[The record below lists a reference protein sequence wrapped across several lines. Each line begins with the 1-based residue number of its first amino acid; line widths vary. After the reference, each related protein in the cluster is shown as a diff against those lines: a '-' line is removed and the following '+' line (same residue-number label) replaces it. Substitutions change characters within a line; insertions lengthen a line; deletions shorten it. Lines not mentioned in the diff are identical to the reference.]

1 MFSVAFTP
9 AFYDCVTNHSPL
21 GSTSVS
27 GVWAQLGPCSQGC
40 WGGCREA
47 LVWKASPRSPL
58 QDGSPA
64 SPWLELGPW
73 RSPPHSGQRST
84 GRPTLLVR
92 GSSQELGS
100 GSPTWPPQ
108 GCRSGAEWA
117 GGPGWGLAWETPSWG
132 YKIPAR
138 RGFCTRGSGVHRLC
152 CPVEQWTDCPQL
164 PQRQWIFSKSLTLPS
179 EQTARLPGFLP
190 RSQKRHKEGFLL
202 SSYLWVQP
210 EVTALLLAWTPA
222 PRRPHLSRRALRPA
236 SQALWPMRPPCPLQP
251 PRLQVLLGTSHPS
264 GFLCRHSSGSN
275 MNSAP
280 CRLAFL
286 S

>member
-1 MFSVAFTP
+1 MFSVAFTESDRDTTGFKASGLGVLRPLFSVAFTP

-47 LVWKASPRSPL
+47 LVWKASPRSSL

-117 GGPGWGLAWETPSWG
+117 GGPGWGW
-132 YKIPAR
+132 
-138 RGFCTRGSGVHRLC
+138 
-152 CPVEQWTDCPQL
+152 
-164 PQRQWIFSKSLTLPS
+164 
-179 EQTARLPGFLP
+179 PG
-190 RSQKRHKEGFLL
+190 
-202 SSYLWVQP
+202 
-210 EVTALLLAWTPA
+210 
-222 PRRPHLSRRALRPA
+222 RPHLGATRSRPGVVSAPEALGCIDSA
-236 SQALWPMRPPCPLQP
+236 ALWN
-251 PRLQVLLGTSHPS
+251 S
-264 GFLCRHSSGSN
+264 GQTVHSCLRGNGFSLN
-275 MNSAP
+275 
-280 CRLAFL
+280 L
-286 S
+286 